1 MSTVRALS
9 EAEIVGLYGCEADL
23 AGDLVTWSP
32 ARWSLEEGAAS
43 ANTDYRS
50 LCLKTFQDEVI
61 VVPDAVTFD
70 QADFMCGFLS
80 GGGRVSSLCP
90 EYHGQW

>member
-1 MSTVRALS
+1 MRYLCIVRALS

-50 LCLKTFQDEVI
+50 CRGLDRRDDCRGDQRRKRESEVDRPGARLQ
-61 VVPDAVTFD
+61 V
-70 QADFMCGFLS
+70 
-80 GGGRVSSLCP
+80 
-90 EYHGQW
+90 

>member
-1 MSTVRALS
+1 MR
-9 EAEIVGLYGCEADL
+9 LYGCEADL

-32 ARWSLEEGAAS
+32 ARWSLQEGAAS

-70 QADFMCGFLS
+70 QADFMCSFLS
-80 GGGRVSSLCP
+80 GGCRCRVELQTKVFRRF
-90 EYHGQW
+90 HD

>member
-1 MSTVRALS
+1 MR
-9 EAEIVGLYGCEADL
+9 LYGCEADL

-32 ARWSLEEGAAS
+32 ARWLLQEGAAS

-80 GGGRVSSLCP
+80 GGCRVSSRASNEGYPKISQSHL
-90 EYHGQW
+90 